1 MAKHYISWKE
11 LKQKVSELDQSKK
24 YYGIPRG
31 GAVIAGMTD
40 KPVETP
46 EEADIILDDI
56 LDSGATAKKWK
67 EKYPNKE
74 FIFLYNKQEE
84 HKNMW
89 LVFPYEEEGVKD
101 IKDCIFRV
109 MEYVGQNVPD
119 VGKITVSKSGR
130 GVLINVK

>member
-1 MAKHYISWKE
+1 MAKHFISWNE
-11 LKQKVSELDQSKK
+11 LKLKVSRFDQSKK

-40 KPVETP
+40 NPVETP
-46 EEADIILDDI
+46 EEADIIIDDLI
-56 LDSGATAKKWK
+56 DSGETARKWK

-84 HKNMW
+84 HQNMW

-101 IKDCIFRV
+101 IEDCIIRV
-109 MEYVGQNVPD
+109 LEFAGQTVVNID
-119 VGKITVSKSGR
+119 KISVSKSNK
-130 GVLINVK
+130 GVTINVE